1 MRTKVADLEAA
12 LQANE
17 DTLKALKK
25 EREESARR
33 KAFAARQI
41 STVAAK
47 DQEIAELKT
56 AALVTEQLA
65 ARATAL
71 CAAAQQSVRLAETAK
86 EAAISCAASAGA
98 RTAAARRLIRSAQ
111 GRIRSLL
118 AESSEKEKSILDLQG
133 RPIDLSAG
141 TTISSAPAT
150 PADPTQSAT
159 EPAPTFSAPA
169 TPEHPAR
176 AASAPD
182 ITPSAPATSGDP
194 ALAASGI
201 ARSSPACLDHPLLQY
216 PEEAPARSTAE
227 VVPNG
232 AAETCVAL
240 PKACLPAWLPI

>member
-1 MRTKVADLEAA
+1 MCHVHMASTTSAGLFES
-12 LQANE
+12 LQAAACKTRAE
-17 DTLKALKK
+17 RLWSAILKFIL
-25 EREESARR
+25 
-33 KAFAARQI
+33 QC
-41 STVAAK
+41 V
-47 DQEIAELKT
+47 
-56 AALVTEQLA
+56 
-65 ARATAL
+65 
-71 CAAAQQSVRLAETAK
+71 
-86 EAAISCAASAGA
+86 
-98 RTAAARRLIRSAQ
+98 Q

-216 PEEAPARSTAE
+216 PEGMLPDALTAPLS
-227 VVPNG
+227 
-232 AAETCVAL
+232 
-240 PKACLPAWLPI
+240 WLLSIA